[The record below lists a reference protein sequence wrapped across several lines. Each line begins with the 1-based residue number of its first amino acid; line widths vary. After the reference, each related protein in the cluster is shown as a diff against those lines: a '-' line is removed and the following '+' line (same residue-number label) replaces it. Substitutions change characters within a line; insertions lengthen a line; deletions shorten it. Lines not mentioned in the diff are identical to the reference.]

1 MVRSPPFS
9 AGRVERVIRLQPEAP
24 PKPAAGQACNGCGV
38 CCAWA
43 PCPLGMLVSGKREGA
58 CRALQW
64 QADAGLYR
72 CGMVAAPEQVL
83 PWLPRPAAR
92 LMSRLARRW
101 ISAAS
106 GCDADLAVL
115 PD

>member
-1 MVRSPPFS
+1 M
-9 AGRVERVIRLQPEAP
+9 
-24 PKPAAGQACNGCGV
+24 GQTCNGCGV

-43 PCPLGMLVSGKREGA
+43 PCPLGMLVSGKRQGA

-72 CGMVAAPEQVL
+72 CGMVAAPQQVL
-83 PWLPRPAAR
+83 RWLPGPAAK
-92 LMSRLARRW
+92 LLSRLARRW

-106 GCDADLAVL
+106 GCDANLAVA
-115 PD
+115 PG